1 MFNNLTDIVRHL
13 IIINVIV
20 FFGTMAIPE
29 VYRSMASLYFYESDM
44 FRPFQ
49 FVTSMFMHGDLM
61 HLAFNMM
68 SLYFLGPWVERVL
81 GPKRFFILYF
91 LSGLG
96 ASLAHL
102 GFHAYEYYSVID
114 TIPPEGIQEV
124 LDGGRQALLEGK
136 NYINPQMKQ
145 LNSILHVGA
154 LGASGCVYGVMI
166 AFAAMFPDA
175 KMILFPIPI
184 PIKMKYLALAAVI
197 FGVVNGL
204 GGYQQGIAHFAH
216 LGGALTG
223 FLLIVMWRMTKLR

>member
-1 MFNNLTDIVRHL
+1 MFRNLTDLVRHL

-20 FFGTMAIPE
+20 YFGTVALPA
-29 VYRSMASLYFYESDM
+29 VYKSLGSLYFYESEM

-49 FVTSMFMHGDLM
+49 FVTSMFLHGDIM

-91 LSGLG
+91 ASGIG
-96 ASLAHL
+96 ASLVHL
-102 GFHAYEYYSVID
+102 GFHAYEYYSLID
-114 TIPPEGIQEV
+114 RIPAESLQLVMDNGREV
-124 LDGGRQALLEGK
+124 LLSGK
-136 NYINPQMKQ
+136 NYADPLLGA
-145 LNSILHVGA
+145 LNRVLHVGA

-166 AFAAMFPDA
+166 AFASMFPDT

-184 PIKMKYLALAAVI
+184 PIKMKYLALAAVV
-197 FGVVNGL
+197 FGLVSGV
-204 GGYQQGIAHFAH
+204 GGFQQGVAHFAH

-223 FLLIVMWRMTKLR
+223 FILVYIWKLIKLR